1 MAFGNCFG
9 GSALCASDAP
19 KSGQTEI
26 DAFLMLWPDFPT
38 FIYLTLK

>member
-19 KSGQTEI
+19 KSAPAEI
-26 DAFLMLWPDFPT
+26 DAFLMLCPDFST
-38 FIYLTLK
+38 FICLTLK